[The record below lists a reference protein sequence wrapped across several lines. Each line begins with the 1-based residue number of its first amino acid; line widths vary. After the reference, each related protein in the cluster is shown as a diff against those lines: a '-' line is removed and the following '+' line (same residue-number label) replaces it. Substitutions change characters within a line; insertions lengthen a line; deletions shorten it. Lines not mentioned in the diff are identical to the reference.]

1 MAALGNSCSPTSGDA
16 TASLLML
23 GFVPAHAAGRPRSVT
38 TTVQAAESPPRCNAA
53 PDSRGTPLSALAC
66 FRNGQTNLGG
76 KELNTTARTQ
86 GIQAG
91 CRDRKSQRCSTG
103 TPALHP
109 WWEEGVGASQ
119 TPPASSVCI
128 QSSFIFLHSIFP
140 HGKQRP
146 PSCHRYENTSS
157 GGHAC
162 GQEHSRFPSICKC
175 IFYLP
180 AHDSIVF

>member
-23 GFVPAHAAGRPRSVT
+23 GFVPAHAAGRPRFVT
-38 TTVQAAESPPRCNAA
+38 TTVKAAESPPRCNAA

-66 FRNGQTNLGG
+66 FKNGQTNLGG

-86 GIQAG
+86 DIQAS
-91 CRDRKSQRCSTG
+91 CRDKVTAVQHRYPSPPS
-103 TPALHP
+103 L
-109 WWEEGVGASQ
+109 VGGGSRSL
-119 TPPASSVCI
+119 PDPSASSVCI
-128 QSSFIFLHSIFP
+128 ESSFIVLHLIFP
-140 HGKQRP
+140 QGKQRP

-162 GQEHSRFPSICKC
+162 GQEQSRFPSIRKC